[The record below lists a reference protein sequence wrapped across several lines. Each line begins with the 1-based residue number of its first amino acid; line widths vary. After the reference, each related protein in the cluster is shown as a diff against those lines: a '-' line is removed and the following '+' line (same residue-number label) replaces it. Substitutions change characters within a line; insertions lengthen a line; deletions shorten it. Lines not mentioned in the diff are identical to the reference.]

1 MATLSGNVNR
11 GRVVVVHQQ
20 NHIPVFDV
28 TPDANG
34 DWSADV
40 PAGEPFMVIYIDPAG
55 DCAPEI
61 HGPYFA
67 ETPA

>member
-11 GRVVVVHQQ
+11 DRVVVVHQR

-40 PAGEPFMVIYIDPAG
+40 PAGEPFMVIYINEP
-55 DCAPEI
+55 CQPEI
-61 HGPYFA
+61 HGPYSVEA
-67 ETPA
+67 M

>member
-11 GRVVVVHQQ
+11 GRVLVVHQR

-40 PAGEPFMVIYIDPAG
+40 PAGEPFMVIYINEP
-55 DCAPEI
+55 CQPEI
-61 HGPYFA
+61 HGPYSVEA
-67 ETPA
+67 M

>member
-1 MATLSGNVNR
+1 MPLTGNTTF
-11 GRVVVVHQQ
+11 GRVLVVHQR

-40 PAGEPFMVIYIDPAG
+40 PAEQPFMVIYIDPTG
-55 DCAPEI
+55 DCAPVM
-61 HGPYFA
+61 HGPYSVEA
-67 ETPA
+67 M